1 MSTAKHFMNASSPSP
16 STACPLPSPFTAMQ
30 DRSNP
35 TYISEPP
42 QRPTGAEHGVPNPR
56 AAQHIIVVRSTSYHF
71 HQAGNVNIGA
81 NNGLLYQTQVD
92 DPRGNISRDQDALR
106 ANFYSPDD
114 ERARLTPV
122 LSNQGSRMKNT
133 RG

>member
-1 MSTAKHFMNASSPSP
+1 
-16 STACPLPSPFTAMQ
+16 MQ
-30 DRSNP
+30 DKTVP
-35 TYISEPP
+35 TYLTESP
-42 QRPTGAEHGVPNPR
+42 QHLTGTDHTIPHP

-81 NNGLLYQTQVD
+81 NYGLLYQTQVD
-92 DPRGNISRDQDALR
+92 DLTTRGNISRDQDALR
-106 ANFYSPDD
+106 AMDGKNFYSPDD

-133 RG
+133 LTETRLGYATADMTLSTVL